1 MTLAIPNRESS
12 HHDDLNRVL
21 ADIERRLVLDQA
33 PPALPPAPLVD
44 EPVAEVEPVV
54 DSVTSDRADVVGPV
68 DDGQAVND
76 DDTEPADDEV
86 DDDEFV
92 EGELVPLEGGE
103 TRQVRRERRKLAE
116 SHQLAVLQADQTPLM
131 LESKKLRKRRQAAIE
146 AARLHTLEQDP
157 AMLAYTA
164 AKARRRVNTAL
175 TVALVLALG
184 WSTAGV
190 QAFASDGAEPWTAG
204 WVFAWFV
211 EPFMSI
217 VLLAFVGA
225 KAFFATRG
233 QPTHDDVLKRI
244 EYLMLALTLGM
255 NAWPYLPWS
264 LREGEPFSFSV
275 LVLHLV
281 GPIVAYIVVTG
292 WPRLLDRFATLD
304 HGLGDS
310 AQNHDRVTPL
320 TAVSYSANA
329 TQRQDHRKGFGGVR
343 NGLSEGQHR
352 QRAHHMVAT
361 GQLPAKPS
369 ARQIQRALNC
379 ATDTAS
385 RLRDEFA
392 AIKGAAS

>member
-1 MTLAIPNRESS
+1 
-12 HHDDLNRVL
+12 
-21 ADIERRLVLDQA
+21 
-33 PPALPPAPLVD
+33 
-44 EPVAEVEPVV
+44 
-54 DSVTSDRADVVGPV
+54 
-68 DDGQAVND
+68 
-76 DDTEPADDEV
+76 
-86 DDDEFV
+86 
-92 EGELVPLEGGE
+92 
-103 TRQVRRERRKLAE
+103 
-116 SHQLAVLQADQTPLM
+116 
-131 LESKKLRKRRQAAIE
+131 
-146 AARLHTLEQDP
+146 
-157 AMLAYTA
+157 MLAYTA
-164 AKARRRVNTAL
+164 ARARRRVNTAL

-190 QAFASDGAEPWTAG
+190 HAFASDGADPWSPG

-233 QPTHDDVLKRI
+233 QPAHDDVLKRI

-264 LREGEPFSFSV
+264 VPEGESFSFSV

-310 AQNHDRVTPL
+310 ARDEDRVTPL

-329 TQRQDHRKGFGGVR
+329 AAQQDQRKPFGGVR
-343 NGLSEGQHR
+343 NGLPEAVHR
-352 QRAHHMVAT
+352 QRVRRLIAA
-361 GQLPAKPS
+361 GQLPARPS
-369 ARQIQRALNC
+369 ARAIQKALNC
-379 ATDTAS
+379 ATETAS
-385 RLRDEFA
+385 RLRDELA
-392 AIKGAAS
+392 AGGAA